1 MSSVTLESVSL
12 AFPDGHLGLADID
25 LSIGDGEFIALVGP
39 SGSGK
44 TTLLRAVAG
53 FARPTAGTI
62 RIGEEIVASAD
73 RAIEP
78 EHRGLGM
85 VFQQHAIW
93 PHWNVARNVAYP
105 LKRAG
110 VSRAERDQ
118 RVAEVLDL
126 VGLAGTEKRNPAT
139 LSGGQ
144 RQRVAIA
151 RAIIAKPRVLL
162 LDEALSALDEP
173 LRDRLRLELRALTR
187 ELGLT
192 VVFVTHDR
200 GEALAIADRV
210 VVLDAGRI
218 QQQATP
224 AHLLANPA
232 TPFVARFIADATVLP
247 GRLVQTAST
256 ATATAIAASA
266 AASASGPASASEAAP
281 ASVPASGTSTSTPA
295 NCHDVEFFADS
306 HPLRV
311 QASLLT
317 RDQFTAHQGHV
328 ELAVSPESVRVVADP
343 HGPATVRSSLFGR
356 ECDDLIIEWGTLTLR
371 SRVSGTR
378 AAVGDRVRVE
388 ITGGTVY
395 PSDSQ
400 QTSTPLLSTQQRE
413 PASLAA

>member
-1 MSSVTLESVSL
+1 MSSVALESVSL

-25 LSIGDGEFIALVGP
+25 LTIGDGEFIALVGP

-62 RIGEEIVASAD
+62 RIGDEIVASAD

-93 PHWNVARNVAYP
+93 PHWNVGRNVAYP

-110 VSRAERDQ
+110 VSRAERDR

-151 RAIIAKPRVLL
+151 RAIVARPRVLL

-192 VVFVTHDR
+192 VIFVTHDR

-210 VVLDAGRI
+210 VVLDGGRI
-218 QQQATP
+218 QQQSTP
-224 AHLLANPA
+224 AELLARPA
-232 TPFVARFIADATVLP
+232 TPFVAKFIADATIVP
-247 GRLVQTAST
+247 GALTRHRFV
-256 ATATAIAASA
+256 AA
-266 AASASGPASASEAAP
+266 GHELR
-281 ASVPASGTSTSTPA
+281 VPAEVLGSTLA
-295 NCHDVEFFADS
+295 CGA
-306 HPLRV
+306 
-311 QASLLT
+311 
-317 RDQFTAHQGHV
+317 V
-328 ELAVSPESVRVVADP
+328 ELAICPEDVRVVADP
-343 HGPATVRSSLFGR
+343 DGPAIVRSSLFGR
-356 ECDDLIIEWGTLTLR
+356 ECDDLMLDWAGLSLR

-378 AAVGDRVRVE
+378 AAVGDRVRIE
-388 ITGGTVY
+388 ITSGTLY

-400 QTSTPLLSTQQRE
+400 PTPMPQPSTQTRE